1 MHKTANVL
9 NAVPRSVQ
17 PKAKADLKD
26 IWLTETKADA
36 NADAAFDG
44 CAAACRVKY
53 HRAVRCRTRDRADRL
68 AFCDFPAEHWKP
80 IRTSNPIASTFATV
94 RHRTTKTKGC
104 LSRQTALATPHPP
117 MQSAKQNWRNRDGQN
132 RLPEIIDGIKFR
144 AGAKPETKA
153 ARSDRPQLSGIARFA
168 APED

>member
-26 IWLTETKADA
+26 IWLAETK
-36 NADAAFDG
+36 ADAAFDG
-44 CAAACRVKY
+44 CAEAYGVKY
-53 HRAVRCRTRDRADRL
+53 YRAVRCRTKDRADRL

-104 LSRQTALATPHPP
+104 LSRQTAPATPHPP
-117 MQSAKQNWRNRDGQN
+117 MLSAKQNWRKPVGQN
-132 RLPEIIDGIKFR
+132 RLPEIFDGIKFR
-144 AGAKPETKA
+144 AGVKPETKA
-153 ARSDRPQLSGIARFA
+153 ARSDRPQLSGVARFA